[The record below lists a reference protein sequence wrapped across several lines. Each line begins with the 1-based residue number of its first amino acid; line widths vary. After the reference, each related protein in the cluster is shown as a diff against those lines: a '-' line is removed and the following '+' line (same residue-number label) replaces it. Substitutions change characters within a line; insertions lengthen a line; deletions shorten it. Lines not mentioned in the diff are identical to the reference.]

1 MNSIMIKMIVWQ
13 SNLGVPVP
21 TPTIEARPRETLE
34 NGKRRRLNDEPV
46 VEEVERYD
54 NDLNGLDLI
63 KNLYADEIEEE
74 IDELIEGMKNL
85 SLS

>member
-1 MNSIMIKMIVWQ
+1 MSRLSFVGS
-13 SNLGVPVP
+13 SNASRWG
-21 TPTIEARPRETLE
+21 A
-34 NGKRRRLNDEPV
+34 V